1 MPLFAVQLDAS
12 GVGQWIPPRKLTELT
27 VINQGSSAVSFYV
40 NDHPPRITLNTN
52 IEVEFETR
60 EAGEV
65 VKLGF
70 VSGPANGQVMVSW
83 A

>member
-1 MPLFAVQLDAS
+1 MPLFAVQLDSS
-12 GVGQWIPPRKLTELT
+12 GVGQWISPRRLIELT

-40 NDHPPRITLNTN
+40 NDHPPLITLNTN
-52 IEVEFETR
+52 IEIEFETG
-60 EAGEV
+60 EAREV

-70 VSGPANGQVMVSW
+70 TSGPANGQVLVSW